1 MIYRAIIVAI
11 LALEMGIGISPG
23 MRAQT
28 QSNAAQSASTQT
40 NPPGIATPPIQ
51 ILVSGCLKRGHDG
64 GYYISDRSGI
74 TWTLASAKV
83 DLAAHVMHAVTVTG
97 KPAGLS
103 QPPPQSNQAGGTAAN
118 GSGSQHELQVL
129 TLKELSNSCTR

>member
-1 MIYRAIIVAI
+1 MIYRSTFIAI
-11 LALEMGIGISPG
+11 LALEIAVGISPG
-23 MRAQT
+23 MVAQS
-28 QSNAAQSASTQT
+28 QANAAQSVPAQA

-51 ILVSGCLKRGHDG
+51 ILVTGCLKRGHDG
-64 GYYISDRSGI
+64 GYYISDRNGI
-74 TWTLASAKV
+74 TWMLSSAKV

-103 QPPPQSNQAGGTAAN
+103 QPPPQSNQAGSNAGN
-118 GSGSQHELQVL
+118 GSGSEHELHVP

>member
-1 MIYRAIIVAI
+1 MIHRAVFVAI

-23 MRAQT
+23 VIAQS
-28 QSNAAQSASTQT
+28 QSDAAPSASTQA

-74 TWTLASAKV
+74 TWMLSSTKV

-103 QPPPQSNQAGGTAAN
+103 QPPPQSNQTGSTAES
-118 GSGSQHELQVL
+118 GSGSQHELHVL